1 MREGAGWFGSLEGTS
16 LLVYKLPRNQ
26 SIPSAMKRMRKIV
39 PALGLLTCLVVSP
52 AFAGETSPSNAT
64 DYATS
69 VQTIN
74 SYVEVQMR
82 FLQAAINN
90 ARRVDVE
97 TTRLDELIRLQTQQ
111 EMLLE
116 KILDNL
122 GTLAHLKMQ
131 IANLQQD
138 AQTGRARSK

>member
-1 MREGAGWFGSLEGTS
+1 M
-16 LLVYKLPRNQ
+16 VYKLPRIQ
-26 SIPSAMKRMRKIV
+26 VIPSTGALLRKTAAV
-39 PALGLLTCLVVSP
+39 FGLLTCLVVSP
-52 AFAGETSPSNAT
+52 AFAGDTSPSNAMN
-64 DYATS
+64 YATS

-74 SYVEVQMR
+74 SYVEIQMR

-97 TTRLDELIRLQTQQ
+97 TTRPDELIRIQTQQ
-111 EMLLE
+111 EVVLE

-122 GTLAHLKMQ
+122 GLLVHLKTQ

-138 AQTGRARSK
+138 AQTVGTRSK